1 VLLHQIKKG
10 RFEVL
15 SAHEVLKETRHLIEN
30 LDVTSQVHSD
40 HYTNYVNAHGKMPGD
55 REKMLKVID
64 GALKKDEAAFRPV
77 YVGTQ

>member
-1 VLLHQIKKG
+1 M
-10 RFEVL
+10 
-15 SAHEVLKETRHLIEN
+15 LKETRQLIES

-40 HYTNYVNAHGKMPGD
+40 HYTNYVNAYGKMPGD

-64 GALKKDEAAFRPV
+64 GALKKDESAFRPV